1 MKKKFKYIYGPV
13 SSWRLGRSLG
23 IDPIS
28 QKDKICSFDCVY
40 CQVGRMKPKVIN
52 RKVYIPTK
60 KIIKELQRLPK
71 VKVDYI
77 TLSARGEPT
86 LAKNLGDL
94 IRKIK
99 QVRKEPVVVLTNAS
113 LINKEEVRKALAF
126 SDYVFAKLDAGS
138 ASLFRKINKPCKTVK
153 FNNVINGLK
162 KFKHEYKGFFAL
174 QIMFLDENKKY
185 AHALYKIAKKIRP
198 DQIQINTPLRPCK
211 CKPLSKSAI
220 AKISRKF
227 SDFNTVSVYDSKR
240 KKVKPLNKAETLKRR
255 AS

>member
-28 QKDKICSFDCVY
+28 RKSKLCSFDCIY
-40 CQVGRMKPKVIN
+40 CQVGRMKPKATD

-71 VKVDYI
+71 VKIDHI

-99 QVRKEPVVVLTNAS
+99 QVRREPVVVLTNAS

-138 ASLFRKINKPCKTVK
+138 AGLFRKINKPFKTIK
-153 FNNVINGLK
+153 FNSIISGLK
-162 KFKHEYKGFFAL
+162 KFRQQYKGFFAL

-185 AHALYKIAKKIRP
+185 VRALYKIAKKIKP
-198 DQIQINTPLRPCK
+198 DQIQINTPRRLSK
-211 CKPLSKSAI
+211 CKPLSKSVL

-227 SDFNTVSVYDSKR
+227 SDLNTVSVYEGKKR
-240 KKVKPLNKAETLKRR
+240 K
-255 AS
+255 